1 MIQMRMR
8 CRQPVLIQGDTGV
21 GKTALLRNLCKI
33 LQWELHVLD
42 VHGGLTV
49 SNRQSNCCN
58 ASVTKKF
65 SVTALVTR
73 RRYCSKSI

>member
-1 MIQMRMR
+1 MFAVILNGKLAYFVLQMRMR

-49 SNRQSNCCN
+49 SNGQ
-58 ASVTKKF
+58 ATVVTIH
-65 SVTALVTR
+65 
-73 RRYCSKSI
+73 C

>member
-1 MIQMRMR
+1 MLAVITYHYLTYFVMIQMRMR

-49 SNRQSNCCN
+49 RNCR
-58 ASVTKKF
+58 VT
-65 SVTALVTR
+65 LVTL
-73 RRYCSKSI
+73 